1 MIVIRDKRVRD
12 TLRVVLPFIVMPALV
27 MLGAV
32 VFSGSQHLIICL
44 GMACMALLF
53 FLTGFEKRKTGGRRM
68 VIVSVMTA
76 LCIVGR
82 FIPLFKPVT
91 ALTIITATY
100 LGGEAGFLVGA
111 LSALL
116 SNFYF
121 GQGPW
126 TPFQML
132 AWGFI
137 GLIAGW
143 MATPLQKHRWF
154 LLIFG
159 VVMGA
164 AYSLIMDVW
173 NVLWYAGGLDW
184 SLYAASVATALP
196 HTILYAVSNFVFL
209 NFLAR
214 PFGEKMERIKVKYG
228 V

>member
-1 MIVIRDKRVRD
+1 MIVIRSKRVRD
-12 TLRVVLPFIVMPALV
+12 VLRVILPFVVMPALV
-27 MLGAV
+27 LLGAMLPD
-32 VFSGSQHLIICL
+32 GRRHLIVSL

-91 ALTIITATY
+91 ALTIVTAMY
-100 LGGEAGFLVGA
+100 LGGEAGFLTGA
-111 LSALL
+111 LSAAL

-137 GLIAGW
+137 GLMAGW
-143 MATPLQKHRWF
+143 LAAPLKKHRSL

-159 VVMGA
+159 VTAGVV
-164 AYSLIMDVW
+164 YSLIMDVW

-196 HTILYAVSNFVFL
+196 HTILYAASNFVFL
-209 NFLAR
+209 LFLAR
-214 PFGEKMERIKVKYG
+214 PFGEKLARVKVKYG